1 MTTEH
6 IGHMAKPFTVAIV
19 GGGIGGIALAIGL
32 LRRGIHFQ
40 VYEAARAHA
49 EVGAG
54 VAFGPNSIQAME
66 LIDPAMKAIFDRL
79 ATKNEAPEEKETW
92 INFRNG
98 FDTLDEI
105 AKVRTTDKRKT
116 GLSSVHRAHFL
127 NEIAKLVPSE
137 TIHFGKKL
145 LALGPGQQDNFQMLF
160 EDGSTAAAGV
170 VIGCDGIRSRV
181 RQLLL
186 GKASNIEDCIF
197 TSKYAFRGLVPM
209 ATAKSAIGDKLAGNC
224 QMYLGPGKSVL
235 TYPINAGETMNVVA
249 FVTKEDGVWE
259 ESDWVL
265 PDKRDELL
273 AAFADWQPQVQ
284 NILQMMDKPAIWAL
298 FEHAPA
304 PYYFQNRVAI
314 LGDAAHAS
322 TPHQGAGAGQALEDA
337 LIMCELL
344 ADDRIESM
352 QDIPKAFRAY
362 DAVRRPRSQRVVST
376 SRAAGQLYGFQSLEG
391 GKVAELRENLLQR
404 YRWIWEHDMM
414 KQVEQAR
421 GYLAGRSEA
430 VACL

>member
-1 MTTEH
+1 MIPEH
-6 IGHMAKPFTVAIV
+6 MEHTAKPFTVAIV
-19 GGGIGGIALAIGL
+19 GGGIGGIVLAIGL
-32 LRRGIHFQ
+32 LRRGIHFH

-66 LIDPAMKAIFDRL
+66 LIDPAIKTIFDRL

-92 INFRNG
+92 INFRSG

-145 LALGPGQQDNFQMLF
+145 LALGPGQQGNFQMLF
-160 EDGSTAAAGV
+160 EDGSTAAAEV

-186 GKASNIEDCIF
+186 GKASTIEDCVF

-209 ATAKSAIGDKLAGNC
+209 AAAKSVIGDTLAGNC

-249 FVTKEDGVWE
+249 FVSREDGVWE
-259 ESDWVL
+259 ESNWVR
-265 PDKRDELL
+265 PDQRDELL
-273 AAFADWQPQVQ
+273 AAFADWQPQ
-284 NILQMMDKPAIWAL
+284 MMDKPASWAL

-304 PYYFQNRVAI
+304 PYYSQGRVAI

-344 ADDRIESM
+344 ADDGIKSIH
-352 QDIPKAFRAY
+352 DIPKAFQAY

-376 SRAAGQLYGFQSLEG
+376 SRAAGQLYNFQSLEW
-391 GKVAELRENLLQR
+391 GKFAELRENLLQR
-404 YRWIWEHDMM
+404 YRWIWEHDMRE
-414 KQVEQAR
+414 QVEQAR
-421 GYLAGRSEA
+421 GYLPGRREA
-430 VACL
+430 VTCL